1 MRRTSSILAAFTA
14 LSVAACNVTPTV
26 SNPVAR
32 TPSWYK
38 ETAVST
44 VQQSLLDPQSM
55 RLHSVSEPFAIEAAL
70 QGQTGV
76 CVTINATNS
85 YGGYS
90 GVRTFLVSFLG
101 GNLRRWGGTSPVTDI
116 SPSAGSVCPR

>member
-1 MRRTSSILAAFTA
+1 MRCTSPILAAFTA

-26 SNPVAR
+26 SNPVDRA
-32 TPSWYK
+32 PNWYK

-44 VQQSLLDPQSM
+44 VQQGLLDPQSM
-55 RLHSVSEPFAIEAAL
+55 RLHNVSEPFAIEAAL

-85 YGGYS
+85 YGGYA
-90 GVRTFLVSFLG
+90 GARTFLVSFLG
-101 GNLRRWGGTSPVTDI
+101 GQSTPLGWHKPCG
-116 SPSAGSVCPR
+116 

>member
-1 MRRTSSILAAFTA
+1 MRFTFSLPAAFA
-14 LSVAACNVTPTV
+14 LLSVAACNVTAPV
-26 SNPVAR
+26 PNPVER
-32 TPSWYK
+32 TPSWYQ

-55 RLHSVSEPFAIEAAL
+55 RLHNVSEPFAIEAAL

-85 YGGYS
+85 YGGYA
-90 GVRTFLVSFLG
+90 GVKTFLVSFMG
-101 GNLRRWGGTSPVTDI
+101 GNLRQWGGLDPVSDI
-116 SPSAGSVCPR
+116 TPSASRVCPR